1 MSLAEGGPEA
11 SGEAPAGPLAG
22 LRIVEMVG
30 LGPCPFA
37 AMMLS
42 DAGAEVIRV
51 HPLAARA
58 EIPLMDTEFDV
69 LARGRRSIA
78 IDLKRPEGVAL
89 LLDLAER
96 ADGLMEGFRPG
107 VMERLGLGPAEC
119 HARNPRLVYGR
130 MTGWG
135 QDGPLAATAGHDL
148 TYIALSGVL
157 GALGPA
163 DRPPAVPLNLIGDF
177 GGGGMMLAFGMVAA
191 LLQARATGRG
201 QVVDAAMTEGA
212 SLLAAMIWGFRAGG
226 AWQDGR
232 QANLLD
238 GGAWFYGTYECA
250 DGRFL
255 AVAPIEGRF
264 ARTLLER
271 LGPEAAELR
280 QGPPADWPAQR
291 TRLAGILRTKPRDE
305 WVALFA
311 GTDACVA
318 PVLDWSEA
326 PEHPQARARESFV
339 TVGGVP
345 QPAPAP
351 RFSGSPGPRPSSPAR
366 PGADTAEILA
376 RWGVD
381 GGPAAAAGAIPT
393 G

>member
-1 MSLAEGGPEA
+1 MTRAGAGPEA

-42 DAGAEVIRV
+42 DAGAEVIRI

-107 VMERLGLGPAEC
+107 VMERLGLGPGEC

-238 GGAWFYGTYECA
+238 GGAWFYGTYECS
-250 DGRFL
+250 DGHFL
-255 AVAPIEGRF
+255 AVAPIKGRF
-264 ARTLLER
+264 ARTFLER
-271 LGPEAAELR
+271 LGPGAEELR

-291 TRLAGILRTKPRDE
+291 ARLAGILRTRPRDE
-305 WVALFA
+305 WVALFE

-318 PVLDWSEA
+318 PVLGWSEA
-326 PEHPQARARESFV
+326 PDHPQARARESFV
-339 TVGGVP
+339 TVGGVT

-351 RFSGSPGPRPSSPAR
+351 RFSGSPGPRPSPPAR

-381 GGPAAAAGAIPT
+381 GRPAAAAGAIPT